1 MRSIISL
8 AAFAA
13 LVSAAP
19 VDKRQ
24 DYSDFSPDG
33 VYFPLADGFP
43 NPSKDQLMAIQKQA
57 FGTLSNAQGPD
68 KVSDSGI
75 INFQLVAANEMF
87 ETAYFTELH
96 YNVTNK
102 APGYDLGYAH
112 EYVLEELEAI
122 IAQEKLH
129 QLNANNALEKF
140 GKERIEP
147 CKYTFPVT
155 DFQSAIGLA
164 AVFTDLVMGTL
175 QDVIQ
180 QFSLNGDSGFVR
192 GVAASLGNEGEQEG
206 FFRLILKKRPSAQP
220 FLTTSV
226 RDFAFTALQSFIVP
240 GSCPNIDTIPLTTFK
255 PLTVV
260 TKDIAAATQ
269 VIEYSFT
276 QLEGVS
282 DYSAYALVLI
292 NGQNKPIVEPL
303 TNVAIEN
310 GIVTFDA
317 GFPWDENNLNGLTI
331 TAVTNTQ
338 GPFATAGDVA
348 KAAVFGPGLI
358 ET

>member
-19 VDKRQ
+19 VDKR
-24 DYSDFSPDG
+24 YSDFSPDG
-33 VYFPLADGFP
+33 VYFPLDDGFP
-43 NPSKDQLMAIQKQA
+43 TPSADQLQTIQKQA
-57 FGTLSNAQGPD
+57 FGTLSNAQPPD
-68 KVSDSGI
+68 KVSDEGI
-75 INFQLVAANEMF
+75 TNFQLVAANEIL
-87 ETAYFTELH
+87 EVAYFTELH

-112 EYVLEELEAI
+112 QYVLDELEAI

-129 QLNANNALEKF
+129 ALNANGALKKF
-140 GKERIEP
+140 GKDPIQP
-147 CKYTFPVT
+147 CKYSFPVT
-155 DFQSAIGLA
+155 DFQSAIALA
-164 AVFTDLVMGTL
+164 ATFTDVVMGTL

-180 QFSLNGDSGFVR
+180 QFALNGDTGFVR

-206 FFRLILKKRPSAQP
+206 FFRLILNKRPSSQP

-226 RDFAFTALQSFIVP
+226 RDFAFTAINGLIVP
-240 GSCPNIDTIPLTTFK
+240 GSCPNIDSIPLKIFK

-260 TKDIAAATQ
+260 TQNIQAVTQ
-269 VIEYSFT
+269 NIEYSFP
-276 QLEGVS
+276 QLDGVN

-310 GIVTFDA
+310 GVVTFDA
-317 GFPWDENNLNGLTI
+317 AFPFDENNLNGLTI

-348 KAAVFGPGLI
+348 KAAVFGPGVI